1 MVPTSDHRQKKVE
14 TRKSCISDVSLLERL
29 LIQKIE
35 LKVIKGKLIF
45 SLNKFICE
53 SETHFSFF
61 IVRESATK
69 QTPTFR

>member
-1 MVPTSDHRQKKVE
+1 MSDHRQKKVE
-14 TRKSCISDVSLLERL
+14 TEKFCISGVSLLVQKQF
-29 LIQKIE
+29 QKIE

>member
-1 MVPTSDHRQKKVE
+1 MSDHHQMKVE
-14 TRKSCISDVSLLERL
+14 TVKSCISDASPLERKQF
-29 LIQKIE
+29 QKIE